1 MREMTVQ
8 VWKIDDEDIPDDVKE
23 RAIENIR
30 NNKSDDHWY
39 AEDEGMTGVECLMG
53 FPKYWNIGYTQG
65 GNYIQFEFEDIKNG
79 GMYIVSESVR
89 QWLDI
94 PSSTWNKFDT
104 EIVNYENCNTT
115 IRFMCDGENLLEI
128 AGNTILPDRRWNLK
142 PFIETE
148 FSEEGE
154 NRIYYWDIE
163 IMRKAK
169 EKFDDTMDKALD
181 NLVKSYEYS
190 ISDECCIEDAIANE
204 WEFDNSGNFA

>member
-39 AEDEGMTGVECLMG
+39 ADDEGMTGVECLMG

-65 GNYIQFEFEDIKNG
+65 GNYIQFEFEDIKN
-79 GMYIVSESVR
+79 ESVR

-104 EIVNYENCNTT
+104 EIVNDENCNTT
-115 IRFMCDGENLLEI
+115 IRFCNDNGEDILEI
-128 AGNTILPDRRWNLK
+128 DAPADT

-148 FSEEGE
+148 KTWINEKGE

-204 WEFDNSGNFA
+204 WEFDNSGNFV

>member
-39 AEDEGMTGVECLMG
+39 ADDEGMTGVECLMG

-65 GNYIQFEFEDIKNG
+65 GNYIQFEFEDIKN
-79 GMYIVSESVR
+79 ESVR

-104 EIVNYENCNTT
+104 EIVNDENCNTT
-115 IRFMCDGENLLEI
+115 IRFMCDGEDLLEI
-128 AGNTILPDRRWNLK
+128 DAPADT
-142 PFIETE
+142 PFI
-148 FSEEGE
+148 
-154 NRIYYWDIE
+154 
-163 IMRKAK
+163 
-169 EKFDDTMDKALD
+169 
-181 NLVKSYEYS
+181 
-190 ISDECCIEDAIANE
+190 
-204 WEFDNSGNFA
+204 

>member
-39 AEDEGMTGVECLMG
+39 ADDEGMTGVECLMG

-65 GNYIQFEFEDIKNG
+65 GNYIQFEFEDIEN
-79 GMYIVSESVR
+79 ESVR

-94 PSSTWNKFDT
+94 PSSTWKKVQCYQIND
-104 EIVNYENCNTT
+104 ENCNTT
-115 IRFMCDGENLLEI
+115 IRFMCDGEDLLEI
-128 AGNTILPDRRWNLK
+128 DAPTDT
-142 PFIETE
+142 PFIKTE

-163 IMRKAK
+163 IMIKAK

-204 WEFDNSGNFA
+204 WEFNNNGNFV